1 MGESA
6 NLRTKCQKE
15 YNSERSVVANAFGV
29 FSSGSVYKI
38 FNAHFL
44 YVGRGKY
51 LHINIDDVQVQLIIL
66 TQHIIPSLL
75 ACSVVHN
82 LFLQLLML
90 PLD

>member
-6 NLRTKCQKE
+6 NLHTKCQKE

-51 LHINIDDVQVQLIIL
+51 SKHLHINIDDVQVLQYFYHSDSAYNI
-66 TQHIIPSLL
+66 
-75 ACSVVHN
+75 AC
-82 LFLQLLML
+82 L
-90 PLD
+90 